1 MRGFVNLTTGSYGYR
16 CEMILQCSG
25 YRRLSPSYVDEGVLE
40 SNAMNARLQA
50 QRAIAGK
57 VNGEKYGSEIVLN
70 ADAKRLCVEALKLN
84 VENDLEFHE
93 FVEKMENVVRLLSLF
108 PRGY

>member
-1 MRGFVNLTTGSYGYR
+1 MNLTTGSYGYR
-16 CEMILQCSG
+16 CEMILQCFG
-25 YRRLSPSYVDEGVLE
+25 YRRLSPSYVDAGVLE
-40 SNAMNARLQA
+40 VNTMHARLQA

-84 VENDLEFHE
+84 VENDPEFHE
-93 FVEKMENVVRLLSLF
+93 FVEKMETVVKLLNLF
-108 PRGY
+108 PSGY

>member
-1 MRGFVNLTTGSYGYR
+1 
-16 CEMILQCSG
+16 MILQCFG
-25 YRRLSPSYVDEGVLE
+25 YRRLSPFYVDAGFLE
-40 SNAMNARLQA
+40 ANTMNARLQA
-50 QRAIAGK
+50 QGAIAGK

-84 VENDLEFHE
+84 VENDPEFHE
-93 FVEKMENVVRLLSLF
+93 FVEKMETVVKLLNLF

>member
-1 MRGFVNLTTGSYGYR
+1 
-16 CEMILQCSG
+16 MILQCFG
-25 YRRLSPSYVDEGVLE
+25 YRRLSPSYVDAGVLDA
-40 SNAMNARLQA
+40 NIMNARLQA
-50 QRAIAGK
+50 QKAITGK

-93 FVEKMENVVRLLSLF
+93 FVEKMENVVKLLNLF
-108 PRGY
+108 PSRY